1 MNDSAPCIQDKALLA
16 APGLDD
22 PHFRQAVVFMV
33 RHTDEESFGLIV
45 NRPTEHSL
53 ENVLE
58 QAAHARL
65 NRQGWLHF
73 GGPVDGPLVALHDQ
87 SDLADIPCSN
97 GIYLT
102 TDRAHLL
109 DVLKRDY
116 ANVKLFAGFSGWGPN
131 QLESELATGS
141 WFVSDITSEQVLG
154 DSDNLWKHLLYR
166 VGHQMWSETGFDLG
180 DRSRAGWN

>member
-1 MNDSAPCIQDKALLA
+1 MSDSASYTQDKALLA

-22 PHFRQAVVFMV
+22 PNFRHAVVFMV
-33 RHTDEESFGLIV
+33 RHTDEEAFGLIV

-53 ENVLE
+53 ESVLE
-58 QAAHARL
+58 QAAHAQL
-65 NRQGWLHF
+65 NRRGWLHF
-73 GGPVDGPLVALHDQ
+73 GGPVNGPLVALHDQ
-87 SDLADIPCSN
+87 SDLADLACSN

-109 DVLKRDY
+109 DVLKLEH

-141 WFVSDITSEQVLG
+141 WFVSDITLEQVLG
-154 DSDNLWKHLLYR
+154 DSDDLWKDLLYR
-166 VGHQMWSETGFDLG
+166 VGHQMWSETGFDFG
-180 DRSRAGWN
+180 DRSRADWN